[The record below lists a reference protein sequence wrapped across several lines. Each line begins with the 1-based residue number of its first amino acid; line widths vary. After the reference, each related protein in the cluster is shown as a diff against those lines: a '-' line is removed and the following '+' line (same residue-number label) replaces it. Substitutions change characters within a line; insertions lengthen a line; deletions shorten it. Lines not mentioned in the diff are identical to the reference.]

1 MVVMLIT
8 MIGCNKN
15 ILYDSV
21 YRDINSTEKAFYG
34 KMYDGVKRTSNSD
47 ECSKIIDTYKRIF
60 HKLTARGSKY
70 FIDTS
75 NEFYIVWNNGGPNYC
90 IWGMI
95 WNKDKIIRFDRCLY
109 GKSKKLEIRLIDYQR
124 IEEISHTYMIFDL
137 VNRWDT
143 GTINKLNWKSI
154 TEFYADTTLISYTD
168 SLNKARNYNL
178 PLETTDPPA
187 YTAAKVDI
195 RTSEIKTIIF
205 RLP

>member
-1 MVVMLIT
+1 MF
-8 MIGCNKN
+8 GCNKN

-21 YRDINSTEKAFYG
+21 YREISSTEKAFYG
-34 KMYDGVKRTSNSD
+34 NIYSGINRTSDAHES
-47 ECSKIIDTYKRIF
+47 SKIIDTYKRIF
-60 HKLTARGSKY
+60 HKLTVRGSKY
-70 FIDTS
+70 YIDTS
-75 NEFYIVWNNGGPNYC
+75 YEFHIVWSNGGPSYC

-109 GKSKKLEIRLIDYQR
+109 GKSKKLKIRLLDYQD
-124 IEEISHTYMIFDL
+124 IEEISHTYIIFDL

-154 TEFYADTTLISYTD
+154 TEFYSDTTLISYAD
-168 SLNKARNYNL
+168 SINKARNYNL

-187 YTAAKVDI
+187 YTAAKVNLGTSDI
-195 RTSEIKTIIF
+195 ETIIF